1 MVKSSLRAELTN
13 NLKFHLKK
21 QLQRMSKKTDDD
33 TKTILKNLLI
43 LLFCWYS
50 LYYLLS
56 VLLVGTLGKSQWDF
70 LKTLP
75 FQHVFH
81 GVGVGDIALG
91 SASACTPHILASWL
105 ALVIILFINIWLI
118 YFIVQSTKN
127 AWDYAIT
134 VSFIHWA
141 ITCAG

>member
-1 MVKSSLRAELTN
+1 
-13 NLKFHLKK
+13 
-21 QLQRMSKKTDDD
+21 MSKKTDDD

-91 SASACTPHILASWL
+91 SASAYTPHILASWL